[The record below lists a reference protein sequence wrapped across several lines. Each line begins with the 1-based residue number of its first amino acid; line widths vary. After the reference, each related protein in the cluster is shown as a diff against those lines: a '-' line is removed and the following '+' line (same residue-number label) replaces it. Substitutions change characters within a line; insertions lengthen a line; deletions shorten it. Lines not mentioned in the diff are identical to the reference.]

1 MKANELRIG
10 NCILFESEGTNFI
23 VKAIDNKGFEVY
35 NQLESTWIEHDQFG
49 GIPLTEEWLIK
60 FAIKIDH
67 DISDVFCIEIN
78 NSLRTTVYI
87 LKVKNGWSIEIG
99 SRSNGMVSF
108 RSEIQYVHQ
117 LQNLYFALTGNELT
131 INA

>member
-23 VKAIDNKGFEVY
+23 VKAIDDKGFEVY

-49 GIPLTEEWLIK
+49 GIPLTEEWLFK
-60 FAIKIDH
+60 FGFHYRNEHRGHGSILDLDH
-67 DISDVFCIEIN
+67 EDWKKSLALAKLQNPDYKGYCALATGRQDIV
-78 NSLRTTVYI
+78 
-87 LKVKNGWSIEIG
+87 
-99 SRSNGMVSF
+99 
-108 RSEIQYVHQ
+108 YVHQ
-117 LQNLYFALTGNELT
+117 LQNLYFALTGNELK